1 MATGDSNDMLE
12 RMQAL
17 LPRGWF
23 GDSPTIL
30 TALLKGF
37 AAILANVYAVLA
49 YAKLQTRILT
59 ATDGFLDVISADFF
73 GSNLPRRTGES
84 DAAFRNRIVVNL
96 FRERATRKAVIQVL
110 TTLTGRAPL
119 IVEPMRPADT
129 GGYGGTDAITINS
142 AQIYR
147 NDWQG
152 NQLLSAS
159 PRTNLDPYSNPV
171 GGTGWTLVSI
181 SAAVNSLLGPDGLQ
195 SGALLTPT
203 TSGTLSARTAVA
215 TVAAGSVATRSVF
228 IQKGTATL
236 TGIRVYDGSI
246 ATEICRVVL
255 NMTGTD
261 PVVST
266 STNVVGSVSII
277 AAPNGWY
284 RVSFAFNTGAFTTV
298 RALFYPDANN
308 GTASTGYFGTQ
319 LEAASVVSPYIS
331 TSGAPV
337 TLTDY
342 VLSANGAIA
351 FAVPPATAASLSWTG
366 SYLSTQKAQT
376 VNVTNL
382 VFGAGDGISTAFSV
396 APKYGYVGGYGVAG
410 AYGSLVH
417 QYQAF
422 VTAYRPSGTGIP
434 FVAGYGSSPSGYSIA
449 SRGEYA
455 DLSQVQQSVTD
466 ADIFAAVASVIP
478 AATIVWMR
486 ISS

>member
-1 MATGDSNDMLE
+1 MATGDQQDMLG
-12 RMQAL
+12 RLQAL

-23 GDSPTIL
+23 GDAPPIL
-30 TALLKGF
+30 TALLTGF
-37 AAILANVYAVLA
+37 AAIFANVYAVLA
-49 YAKLQTRILT
+49 YAKLQLRIAT
-59 ATDGFLDVISADFF
+59 ATDGWLDIISADFF
-73 GSNLPRRTGES
+73 GSTLPRRTGES
-84 DAAFRNRIVVNL
+84 DTAFRNRITVNL
-96 FRERATRKAVIQVL
+96 FRERATRKAVVQVL
-110 TTLTGRAPL
+110 TTLTGRAPI
-119 IVEPMRPADT
+119 IVEPRRPLDT

-152 NQLLSAS
+152 NQLLSPS

-171 GGTGWTLVSI
+171 GGTGWTLVSVT
-181 SAAVNSLLGPDGLQ
+181 AAVNTLLGPDGLQ
-195 SGALLTPT
+195 SGALLTPS
-203 TSGTLSARTAVA
+203 TSGTLSARTAIA
-215 TVAAGSVATRSVF
+215 TVTAGSVATRSVF
-228 IQKGTATL
+228 VQKGTATL

-255 NMTGTD
+255 DMTGAA
-261 PVVST
+261 PVLST
-266 STNVVGSVSII
+266 STNVVGSVSIV

-319 LEAASVVSPYIS
+319 LEAVSAATPYIS
-331 TSGAPV
+331 TSGSPV
-337 TLTDY
+337 TITDY
-342 VLSANGAIA
+342 VLSSNGALA
-351 FAVPPATAASLSWTG
+351 FAVPPAAGASLSWSG
-366 SYLSTQKAQT
+366 GYLSTQKSQT
-376 VNVTNL
+376 VTVTNL

-396 APKYGYVGGYGVAG
+396 APKYGYVGGYGSAG

-434 FVAGYGSSPSGYSIA
+434 FVAGYGSSPSGYSTA